1 MGNRSSSVSRAAP
14 AVTKDRGALGVEE
27 FLLLHNAV
35 QHHLL
40 PGEGS
45 PRKVQPSTPIAHRD
59 FVKYFALDFD
69 DNFADDFFHFVS
81 SAAGGPGGKK
91 VPFKALVNAVGAL
104 SAGCLSDRTA
114 ALFHVF
120 SRGSDSLSKAAA
132 NRMFSTLFTI
142 FSLLG
147 VSADVA
153 ASEGGGASA
162 DADAMKALTAATTPE
177 KISHIVS
184 AAVGAEPKLSI
195 EAFQSWAAV
204 NSVCL
209 GDVLASFFHRL
220 FLETPETEAEQPRDL
235 LRRPSL
241 SAPTHLLLPADVL
254 ALSLVSHR
262 MQHPWSLLYSSEV
275 DGLSFNRLA
284 FGIGGYAGNMLF
296 VIRSDDGQTFGAFAG
311 GGLAESDEFQ
321 GNPLCYLF
329 SLRPHFSVM
338 RPTGANSNF
347 VFFNTRGKGITHGLG
362 FGGKRSGNG
371 EEEEH
376 RLWLNESLDDCHVR
390 NFGECYARGQLA
402 APAPDTTST
411 VKISAIEVW
420 GFGEKAGM
428 AGRDRFRADNEK
440 MFHDMKSLKESTK
453 VKFASD
459 GFNQEM
465 FMSKTF
471 QHRGQAAGGSVD

>member
-1 MGNRSSSVSRAAP
+1 MGNRSSSSAQKTAPRA
-14 AVTKDRGALGVEE
+14 TKDRGTLGVEE

-40 PGEGS
+40 PSEGGS
-45 PRKVQPSTPIAHRD
+45 PRKVQPSTAIAHSD

-69 DNFADDFFHFVS
+69 ANFAEDFFHFVS
-81 SAAGGPGGKK
+81 AAAGGPGGQK

-120 SRGSDSLSKAAA
+120 SRGSNSMSKEAAD
-132 NRMFSTLFTI
+132 RMFSTLFTI

-147 VSADVA
+147 VSTDAP
-153 ASEGGGASA
+153 ASQEGGASA
-162 DADAMKALTAATTPE
+162 DAEAMAALTAATVPE
-177 KISHIVS
+177 KLSHIVS
-184 AAVGAEPKLSI
+184 AAVGAEPNLSI
-195 EAFQSWAAV
+195 EAFQSWAAI

-262 MQHPWSLLYSSEV
+262 MQHEWSLLFSSEV
-275 DGLSFNRLA
+275 DGLSFNRLTY
-284 FGIGGYAGNMLF
+284 GIGGYAGNMLF

-311 GGLAESDEFQ
+311 GGLTESDEFQ
-321 GNPLCYLF
+321 GNPLSYLF
-329 SLRPHFSVM
+329 SLRPQFSVM

-347 VFFNTRGKGITHGLG
+347 AFFNTRGKGIAHGLG
-362 FGGKRSGNG
+362 FGGKRSGTG
-371 EEEEH
+371 EQEEH
-376 RLWLNESLDDCHVR
+376 RLWLNETLDDCHVR
-390 NFGECYARGQLA
+390 DFGECYTRGQLA
-402 APAPDTTST
+402 TPAPDTTST
-411 VKISAIEVW
+411 VKIAAIEVW
-420 GFGEKAGM
+420 GFGEAVGM

-453 VKFASD
+453 VKFASVRTI
-459 GFNQEM
+459 FRH
-465 FMSKTF
+465 
-471 QHRGQAAGGSVD
+471 HR